1 VRSNARDDRGSVLL
15 LGIGVVTIC
24 LLAIVV
30 LVDASATFLQ
40 RQQLLALADA
50 AALAG
55 AQAIDLDAYYA
66 GGASAATAL
75 DAGQVPVRVRTQ
87 LGRSRAATT
96 VAGLAVDRISSD
108 GGQVLV
114 ALSAPLQ
121 LPFLSS
127 VFDARVV
134 AEGRAQLAYRGI
146 G

>member
-1 VRSNARDDRGSVLL
+1 
-15 LGIGVVTIC
+15 VTIC

-66 GGASAATAL
+66 GGASAATDL
-75 DAGQVPVRVRTQ
+75 DPGQVPVRVRTQ
-87 LGRSRAATT
+87 LARSRAATAVT
-96 VAGLAVDRISSD
+96 GLAVDRISSD

-114 ALSAPLQ
+114 ALSAPLR
-121 LPFLSS
+121 LPFLSG

-134 AEGRAQLAYRGI
+134 AEGRAQLAYRGA

>member
-1 VRSNARDDRGSVLL
+1 VRPNPRDDRGSVLL

-66 GGASAATAL
+66 GGASAATEL
-75 DAGQVPVRVRTQ
+75 DPGQVPVRVRRQ
-87 LGRSRAATT
+87 LARSRAATT
-96 VAGLAVDRISSD
+96 VTGLAVDRISSD

-114 ALSAPLQ
+114 ALSAPLR
-121 LPFLSS
+121 LPFLST

-134 AEGRAQLAYRGI
+134 AEGRAQLAYRGA